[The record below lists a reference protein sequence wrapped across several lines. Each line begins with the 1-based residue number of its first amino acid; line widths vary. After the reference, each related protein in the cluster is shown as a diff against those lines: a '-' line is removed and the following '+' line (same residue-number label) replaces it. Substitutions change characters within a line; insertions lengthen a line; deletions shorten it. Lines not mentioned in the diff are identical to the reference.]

1 MECQVAGVECRVELG
16 INLLAVIAVENAT
29 NATSRKM
36 PQIGKTISLIRNPY
50 YSPGM
55 HHVTDLIWLC
65 VTLSALVLA
74 VRAASRTRFGARLT
88 RIARE
93 HPCLVLVVIGVI
105 YTAVV
110 LQWSARY
117 GRLAMDP
124 QWDDVSYLVDAQRH
138 LEIFDRQDFL
148 KVIRSF
154 WKSPPH
160 SPWSTACPLFAFI
173 TLGAQAWTPYLL
185 NVVLVLGWL
194 ILVYAL
200 LPGLPIGKRLFLAAL
215 SLLLP
220 IGTRLVQELRPDPA
234 LAVATVAFCVGML
247 RTSFFSPA
255 TAGRWQTHFRFGLL
269 AGLALLI
276 KPSFLYHTLVIMML
290 TQVCSA
296 LGVSLNAGS
305 SPVGRNRLACSAAFF
320 GAALLVSGAYYVR
333 ALPETIRYIH
343 TNTANT
349 EAAEV
354 HLLHTRAIGDI
365 LKNFLVNGDMA
376 RMLGPFLIIF
386 PAIVTLGLIFF
397 VRQGRRLD
405 TGYLASVLICAAASI
420 AILTYGRVDNPY
432 FGMFWE
438 LALVLAA
445 LHVIGQVHESG
456 PRGPRITFGFALL
469 VVGTFLVHS
478 PFAQYYSP
486 SLDAR
491 VESSLNRAVISKIG
505 QAWAETSPR
514 QRRSARVQ
522 VCFGGFVNGASQTWL
537 AGQLRSP
544 MEFGGDIEARSV
556 DAILRSMAAPD
567 FVEVADPASAWLYL
581 WLPSGPLQGTLLAR
595 LRADPS
601 FSELPPAIG
610 QEGKVYVFQR
620 NRPA

>member
-1 MECQVAGVECRVELG
+1 MH
-16 INLLAVIAVENAT
+16 
-29 NATSRKM
+29 
-36 PQIGKTISLIRNPY
+36 
-50 YSPGM
+50 SPGM
-55 HHVTDLIWLC
+55 HHFTDLIWLC
-65 VTLSALVLA
+65 AILGALILA
-74 VRAASRTRFGARLT
+74 VRVGGRTRFGVRLAHVAQE
-88 RIARE
+88 R
-93 HPCLVLVVIGVI
+93 PYVVLVVIGVI

-124 QWDDVSYLVDAQRH
+124 QWDDVSYLVDAQQR
-138 LEIFDRQDFL
+138 LEILDRQAFL

-160 SPWSTACPLFAFI
+160 SPWSTACPLFAFM

-194 ILVYAL
+194 FLVYNL
-200 LPGLPIGKRLFLAAL
+200 LPALPAGKRLFLAAL

-234 LAVATVAFCVGML
+234 LAVATVAFCAGLL
-247 RTSFFSPA
+247 RVSFFLPA

-276 KPSFLYHTLVIMML
+276 KPPFLYHTLVLMLL
-290 TQVCSA
+290 TQVFSA
-296 LGVSLNAGS
+296 FGIFFYTGS
-305 SPVGRNRLACSAAFF
+305 SPLGRNRLACAAAFF

-354 HLLHTRAIGDI
+354 HLLHTHAIGDI

-376 RMLGPFLIIF
+376 RMLGPFLVIL
-386 PAIVTLGLIFF
+386 PAVVILGLIFF

-405 TGYLASVLICAAASI
+405 TGYLASLLICAVASI

-438 LALVLAA
+438 FALVLAA
-445 LHVIGQVHESG
+445 WHVVGQTDQAGLPG
-456 PRGPRITFGFALL
+456 PRVTFGFVLL
-469 VVGTFLVHS
+469 VAGTFLVHS

-491 VESSLNRAVISKIG
+491 TELSLNRAVILKIG
-505 QAWAETSPR
+505 QAWAETGPR

-544 MEFGGDIEARSV
+544 LEFGGNIEARSV
-556 DAILRSMAAPD
+556 DAILQSMAAPD

-581 WLPSGPLQGTLLAR
+581 WLPSGPLQGALRAR
-595 LRADPS
+595 LRADPG

-610 QEGKVYVFQR
+610 QEGKVYLFQR
-620 NRPA
+620 K

>member
-1 MECQVAGVECRVELG
+1 
-16 INLLAVIAVENAT
+16 
-29 NATSRKM
+29 
-36 PQIGKTISLIRNPY
+36 
-50 YSPGM
+50 M
-55 HHVTDLIWLC
+55 HHFTDLIWLC
-65 VTLSALVLA
+65 VILGALILA
-74 VRAASRTRFGARLT
+74 IRAGGRTRFGAQLAHVAQR
-88 RIARE
+88 R
-93 HPCLVLVVIGVI
+93 PYMVLAVIGII

-124 QWDDVSYLVDAQRH
+124 QWDDVSYLVDAQRR
-138 LEIFDRQDFL
+138 LDLFDRQAFL

-194 ILVYAL
+194 FLVYNL
-200 LPGLPIGKRLFLAAL
+200 LPALPVEKRLFLAAL

-234 LAVATVAFCVGML
+234 LAVATVAFCAGLL

-276 KPSFLYHTLVIMML
+276 KPPFLYHTLVIMML
-290 TQVCSA
+290 TQVFSA
-296 LGVSLNAGS
+296 LGISLNDGS
-305 SPVGRNRLACSAAFF
+305 SPVGRNRLVCGAAFF
-320 GAALLVSGAYYVR
+320 AAALLVSGAYYVR

-354 HLLHTRAIGDI
+354 HLLHTRAIGGI
-365 LKNFLVNGDMA
+365 LRNFLVNGDMA
-376 RMLGPFLIIF
+376 RMLGPFLVILPVVVI
-386 PAIVTLGLIFF
+386 LGLIFF

-405 TGYLASVLICAAASI
+405 TGYLASVLICAVASI

-438 LALVLAA
+438 FALVLAA
-445 LHVIGQVHESG
+445 WHVIGQADRAGFPG
-456 PRGPRITFGFALL
+456 PRVAFGFALL
-469 VVGTFLVHS
+469 VAGTFLVHS

-491 VESSLNRAVISKIG
+491 VELSLNRALVLKIG
-505 QAWAETSPR
+505 RAWAETNP
-514 QRRSARVQ
+514 QRKRYGRVQ

-544 MEFGGDIEARSV
+544 LEFGGNIEARSV
-556 DAILRSMAAPD
+556 GAILESMAAPD
-567 FVEVADPASAWLYL
+567 FVEVADPASTWLYL
-581 WLPSGPLQGTLLAR
+581 WLPSGPLQGALLAR
-595 LRADPS
+595 LRADPV
-601 FSELPPAIG
+601 FSELPPAAG

-620 NRPA
+620 NKLP